1 MGGNTMSMLASKCRL
16 LAGCALIALTASA
29 STAPVAAQSSAHPDF
44 SFTGWLNEATFEGG
58 ELIPVD
64 GSPLFKQDPAHP
76 FVPNNRNAQPTY
88 RIADLASNPN
98 VKQWAKDVMKKDN
111 DEVIA
116 GKIAYTAR
124 SSCHPAGVPGFDL
137 FGFQPVFFFQTPKKI
152 TIIYSGDQQV
162 RHIYLDVPHSKT
174 VKPSWYGESVGK
186 YEGDTLVVDTIGL
199 NTKTKVDNFRTPH
212 TEKLHVVERWKLIEE
227 GKTLEVTFTVDDPDT
242 YEKPW
247 SAKQRFRKADGPMTE
262 QVCAEGNF
270 LLFDYGVPKDDDK
283 PDF

>member
-1 MGGNTMSMLASKCRL
+1 MFASKSTL
-16 LAGCALIALTASA
+16 LAGCVLAGLAFVPRAV
-29 STAPVAAQSSAHPDF
+29 PVAAQSAPPDF
-44 SFTGWLNEATFEGG
+44 TFTGWLNEATFEGG
-58 ELIPVD
+58 EMIPVE
-64 GSPLFKQDPAHP
+64 GSPPLFTQDPAHP

-88 RIADLASNPN
+88 RIADLSNPN

-111 DEVIA
+111 DEVLR

-137 FGFQPVFFFQTPKKI
+137 FGFQPVFFFQMPDKVVM
-152 TIIYSGDQQV
+152 IYSGDQQV
-162 RHIYLDVPHSKT
+162 RHVYLNVAHAKT
-174 VKPSWYGESVGK
+174 VRPSWYGESVGR

-199 NTKTKVDNFRTPH
+199 NTKTVVDNYRTPH
-212 TEKLHVVERWKLIEE
+212 SEKMHVVERWKLIEE

-247 SAKQRFRKADGPMTE
+247 TAKQRYRRAEGEMTE
-262 QVCAEGNF
+262 QVCSEGNF
-270 LLFDYGVPKDDDK
+270 LLFDYGVPKDDQ

>member
-1 MGGNTMSMLASKCRL
+1 MSRFASTCRL
-16 LAGCALIALTASA
+16 LAGCALVGLTASA
-29 STAPVAAQSSAHPDF
+29 STAPVAAQASAPDF
-44 SFTGWLNEATFEGG
+44 GFAGWLNEATFEGG
-58 ELIPVD
+58 ELIPVE
-64 GSPLFKQDPAHP
+64 GSPPLFRQDPAYP
-76 FVPNNRNAQPTY
+76 FVPNNRDAQPTY
-88 RIADLASNPN
+88 RIADLAANPN
-98 VKQWAKDVMKKDN
+98 VKQWAKDVMRKDN

-137 FGFQPVFFFQTPKKI
+137 FGFQPVFFLQTPKKI
-152 TIIYSGDQQV
+152 AVIYSGDQQI

-174 VKPSWYGESVGK
+174 VKPSWYGESVGR

-199 NTKTKVDNFRTPH
+199 NTKTVVDNFRTPH
-212 TEKLHVVERWKLIEE
+212 TEKLHVVERWKLIED

-242 YEKPW
+242 FEKPW
-247 SAKQRFRKADGPMTE
+247 TAKQRFRKADGPMTE

-270 LLFDYGVPKDDDK
+270 LLFDYGVPKDDDH